1 MLVRHKWPVLSYMKD
16 RGSTDIMQKT
26 SASKEVGLRGKHL
39 GRWENAR
46 YSKYSVE
53 KARWQDKEGS
63 QLAR

>member
-1 MLVRHKWPVLSYMKD
+1 
-16 RGSTDIMQKT
+16 MQKT